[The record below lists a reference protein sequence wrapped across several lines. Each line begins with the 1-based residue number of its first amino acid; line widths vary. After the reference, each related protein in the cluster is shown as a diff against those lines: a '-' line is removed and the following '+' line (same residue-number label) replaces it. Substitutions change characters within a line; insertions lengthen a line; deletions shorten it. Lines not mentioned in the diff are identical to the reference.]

1 MDLFNLLF
9 LAVALLCE
17 SGKPIRVSSIATKS
31 GLSLQRTAE
40 GHRALAD
47 KARERSDKGGVGS
60 YNLTTS
66 QPHNPKP
73 EVKEFRS

>member
-1 MDLFNLLF
+1 MYRFTDLFMDLFNLLF

-47 KARERSDKGGVGS
+47 KARERSDKGG
-60 YNLTTS
+60 
-66 QPHNPKP
+66 
-73 EVKEFRS
+73 